1 MKDLKYLFAY
11 TIPLSALVSFQS
23 NGVACYTTVFYAFII
38 LPLLDVLTGET
49 KTNFSKEEAKIK
61 KVNKVFDI
69 MLYLNLPLVFS
80 LLFLLFFNVNE
91 KSYENYE
98 LVGLCLSGGILLAT
112 NAINVAHELGHRK
125 KYFER
130 FIGKCLYMPCLYM
143 HFFIEHNFGHHLH
156 VGTPEDGAT
165 AKYNQTV
172 YSFWF
177 TSVTKQYF
185 DS

>member
-69 MLYLNLPLVFS
+69 MLYLNLPLVLS
-80 LLFLLFFNVNE
+80 L
-91 KSYENYE
+91 YIY
-98 LVGLCLSGGILLAT
+98 AW
-112 NAINVAHELGHRK
+112 
-125 KYFER
+125 
-130 FIGKCLYMPCLYM
+130 
-143 HFFIEHNFGHHLH
+143 
-156 VGTPEDGAT
+156 
-165 AKYNQTV
+165 Q
-172 YSFWF
+172 
-177 TSVTKQYF
+177 
-185 DS
+185 